1 MDGSVDNLMD
11 NPRQTQLT
19 RGRVAHRLPHRP
31 PTAYPPRLV
40 FDTTTILVGTKMV
53 LTTGVRLNQKA
64 DNLFA
69 TKPDKS
75 ICC

>member
-1 MDGSVDNLMD
+1 MNYPL
-11 NPRQTQLT
+11 PRNVC
-19 RGRVAHRLPHRP
+19 RVQYAQK
-31 PTAYPPRLV
+31 TAPGDALREPLG
-40 FDTTTILVGTKMV
+40 D
-53 LTTGVRLNQKA
+53 QEKA